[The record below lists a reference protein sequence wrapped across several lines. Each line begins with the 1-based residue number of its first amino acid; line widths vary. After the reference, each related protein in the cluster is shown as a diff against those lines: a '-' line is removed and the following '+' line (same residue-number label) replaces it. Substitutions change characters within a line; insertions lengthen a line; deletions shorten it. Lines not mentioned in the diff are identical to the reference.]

1 MGCRGGAST
10 RTPAP
15 VLIGVDLDRA
25 LASRDPWSSWVL
37 GLTAL
42 SGWPYRDCVGLRERA
57 KLGEL
62 ERNNAQ
68 LRERISRLEHDN
80 AALRADRGH
89 AKEALEHENDRL
101 GASLVEARRVIEQ
114 LRGALKHAKDTCT
127 GLETEL
133 RGTVKGP
140 LEQDRSFATIQ
151 TTAGISPT
159 ARAHLREIYDAA
171 SDDYYF
177 VEDLRKGL
185 AAIVG
190 VAVHCREVP
199 PGTCYELAKAL
210 RITHTGFFRWLIKRS
225 PLISVYGRDAKNR
238 VIYSLHIE
246 LLTCADLPAVRV

>member
-1 MGCRGGAST
+1 MWA
-10 RTPAP
+10 
-15 VLIGVDLDRA
+15 
-25 LASRDPWSSWVL
+25 
-37 GLTAL
+37 
-42 SGWPYRDCVGLRERA
+42 YRDCVGLRERA
-57 KLGEL
+57 RLGEL
-62 ERNNAQ
+62 ERSNAQ
-68 LRERISRLEHDN
+68 LRERITRLEHDN

-101 GASLVEARRVIEQ
+101 GVSLIEARRAIEQ

-127 GLETEL
+127 GLEAEL
-133 RGTVKGP
+133 RATVKP
-140 LEQDRSFATIQ
+140 RPPEQDGSLATIQ

-159 ARAHLREIYDAA
+159 ARAHLCEIYDAA
-171 SDDYYF
+171 SDDYFF

-190 VAVHCREVP
+190 VASHCREVP

-225 PLISVYGRDAKNR
+225 PLISVHGRDAKDR

-246 LLTCADLPAVRV
+246 LLTCADFPAVPV